1 MFTPLPVSTNAFVS
15 PKETFYTI
23 YISLTSNK
31 FYGNF
36 MIVEDKKNRNK
47 VWVES
52 FHIEPRQGFAR
63 ADEGGKFLLN
73 NNKLVYNF
81 NSINDASRRKVFAST
96 DEWCSHGRK
105 RKRKRRLKVFSKVSN
120 GKKVLKKVDKVT
132 FDAQGKS
139 CFFHG
144 IILCSLSVMLHRIT
158 RVKGKFIFTLSRDY
172 MIFVT
177 SRTRNRTGIVC
188 HWEHLSRWWT
198 FAVRR
203 LRTFWA
209 ALP

>member
-1 MFTPLPVSTNAFVS
+1 
-15 PKETFYTI
+15 
-23 YISLTSNK
+23 
-31 FYGNF
+31 
-36 MIVEDKKNRNK
+36 MIVEDKKKTETKFELNLFTLNLVRASLERMK
-47 VWVES
+47 AES
-52 FHIEPRQGFAR
+52 FYLIT
-63 ADEGGKFLLN
+63 
-73 NNKLVYNF
+73 
-81 NSINDASRRKVFAST
+81 ASWFTILTAST
-96 DEWCSHGRK
+96 TPVDEKFSHQQMSDVLMVEKGKENVRY
-105 RKRKRRLKVFSKVSN
+105 SVSN

-188 HWEHLSRWWT
+188 HWEHLSR
-198 FAVRR
+198 
-203 LRTFWA
+203 
-209 ALP
+209 